1 MFANDCVKKS
11 GQKLGVLKPFKKLL
25 QHLRPI
31 GNIINQWSNSQK
43 EPKKAK
49 AWYCGHLIPTYE
61 SVGAYLGCK
70 NIDRKRAKK
79 DLAIKGTISSKLA
92 GCKARVLSQASKL
105 VLVKSNLPSIS
116 LFTMQE

>member
-1 MFANDCVKKS
+1 MVNYHKSVVKFSK
-11 GQKLGVLKPFKKLL
+11 GTEKG
-25 QHLRPI
+25 
-31 GNIINQWSNSQK
+31 
-43 EPKKAK
+43 K

-61 SVGAYLGCK
+61 SIGAYLGCK
-70 NIDRKRAKK
+70 NIDHKRTKK

-92 GCKARVLSQASKL
+92 GCKAHVLSQASKL